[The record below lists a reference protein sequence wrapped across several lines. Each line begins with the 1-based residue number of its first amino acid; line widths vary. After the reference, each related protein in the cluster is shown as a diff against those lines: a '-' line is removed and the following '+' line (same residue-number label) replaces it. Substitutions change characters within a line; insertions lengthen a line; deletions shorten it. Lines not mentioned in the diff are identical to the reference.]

1 MIILFAILGIIGGVL
16 IVLFIAAAFASE
28 DYIVHSDIVIDK
40 PVPDVFDYVKYLK
53 NQAYYNKWVMIDPEV
68 KKEFKGTD
76 GTVGFF
82 YSWDSKNNQVGA
94 GEQIITGITP
104 NKKVEYGLRF
114 IRPFQ
119 GEAVSYIETDAVSSA
134 LTKVTWTFKG
144 KRTYMMKVMHIA
156 MNLPK
161 MLTKDL
167 SMSLGHL
174 KTVLEK

>member
-1 MIILFAILGIIGGVL
+1 MIILFGILGIISGVL
-16 IVLFIAAAFASE
+16 IVVFIAAAFASE
-28 DYIVHSDIVIDK
+28 DYMVRSDIVIVK
-40 PVPDVFDYVKYLK
+40 PVADVFNYVKYLE

-94 GEQIITGITP
+94 GEQTITGIIP

-114 IRPFQ
+114 LRPFQ
-119 GEAVSYIETDAVSSA
+119 GEAVSYIETDAVTPTS
-134 LTKVTWTFKG
+134 TKVTWTFKG

-161 MLTKDL
+161 MLTNDL
-167 SMSLGHL
+167 SISLGHL
-174 KTVLEK
+174 KALLEK